1 MIKKFAAAA
10 VAVVAAL
17 AVVVSVQTARFAS
30 RQISAPPA
38 NLIAVDPTMAAERLA
53 GALRF
58 ETVSYQDPA
67 RFPSKAFLGLRA
79 YLERSFPRVH
89 ATLTHETVAN
99 HSLLYTWPGRDA
111 SLPPVLLLG
120 HTDVVPVEA
129 GTEAAWAHPPFEGRI
144 ADGVV
149 WGRGAWDDKAGVVGL
164 LEACETL
171 LAAGFQP
178 QRTVLLAF
186 GHDEEVGGAG
196 ARATA
201 ALLAERGVRPECVLD
216 EGAVVVTD
224 GFAGVAPVALVGVAE
239 KGYAVVDLTVRAE
252 GGHSSMPPPQTAIG
266 TLAAAIAR
274 LEASPMPAR
283 LDGATRQMLEYI
295 GPETALGQRALFA
308 NLWLTGPLVERRLA
322 SEPSTNAFVRTTTA
336 VTIVEGGT
344 KENVLPGQA
353 RAVVNFRLRPGD
365 TVEDVVAHVR
375 TAVDDPRVEV
385 AARPGANPASP
396 VSDVAAPAFGR
407 LQTTIGQVY
416 PGATVA
422 PYLVV
427 GATDARHYAGL
438 TPNVYRFLPIA
449 VSKDELS
456 KFHGTN
462 ESISVENY
470 VRCIQFYAQFIRNT
484 TTE

>member
-1 MIKKFAAAA
+1 MLKKLAVTA

-17 AVVVSVQTARFAS
+17 VAVLSVQTARFAS
-30 RQISAPPA
+30 KQVSAPPA
-38 NLIAVDPTMAAERLA
+38 DLVAVDPAPAAERLA

-58 ETVSYQDPA
+58 QTVSYQDPS
-67 RFPSKAFLGLRA
+67 RFSPEAFLGLRA
-79 YLERSFPRVH
+79 HLERSFPRVH
-89 ATLTHETVAN
+89 AALSRETISGY
-99 HSLLYTWPGRDA
+99 SLLYTWPGRDA
-111 SLPPVLLLG
+111 SLPPLLLLA
-120 HTDVVPVEA
+120 HMDVVPVEP
-129 GTEAAWAHPPFEGRI
+129 GTEAAWTHPPFEGRI
-144 ADGVV
+144 ADGIV
-149 WGRGAWDDKAGVVGL
+149 WGRGAWDDKSSVVGL
-164 LEACETL
+164 LEACEAL

-178 QRTVLLAF
+178 ERTVLLAF
-186 GHDEEVGGAG
+186 GHDEEVSGTAG
-196 ARATA
+196 AQRIA

-216 EGAVVVTD
+216 EGAMVVSD
-224 GFAGVAPVALVGVAE
+224 GFAGVAPVALVGIAE

-266 TLAAAIAR
+266 VLSAAVAR

-283 LDGATRQMLEYI
+283 LDGPVRQMLEYI
-295 GPETALGQRALFA
+295 GPETALGQRVVFA
-308 NLWLTGPLVERRLA
+308 NMWLTAPLVERRMA
-322 SEPSTNAFVRTTTA
+322 SEPATNAFLRTTTA

-365 TVEDVVAHVR
+365 TIDDVVAHVR
-375 TAVDDPRVEV
+375 AAVDDPRVEV

-396 VSDVAAPAFGR
+396 VSDVAAPAFAR
-407 LQTTIGQVY
+407 IQTTIRQVY
-416 PGATVA
+416 PDAVVA

-427 GATDARHYAGL
+427 GATDGRHYAGL

-449 VSKDELS
+449 VPKPELS

-470 VRCIQFYAQFIRNT
+470 VRCVQFYAQFIRNS
-484 TTE
+484 